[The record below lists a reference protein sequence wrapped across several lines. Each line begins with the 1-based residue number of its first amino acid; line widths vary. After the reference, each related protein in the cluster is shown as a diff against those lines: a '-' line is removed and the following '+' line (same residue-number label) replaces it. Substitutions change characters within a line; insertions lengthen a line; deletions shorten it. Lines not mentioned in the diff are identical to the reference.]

1 MGAMAVRGR
10 HNATPSSG
18 VIHAANQTWFK
29 MVAASAALS

>member
-10 HNATPSSG
+10 LNAILSSG
-18 VIHAANQTWFK
+18 VIQAANQTWFR